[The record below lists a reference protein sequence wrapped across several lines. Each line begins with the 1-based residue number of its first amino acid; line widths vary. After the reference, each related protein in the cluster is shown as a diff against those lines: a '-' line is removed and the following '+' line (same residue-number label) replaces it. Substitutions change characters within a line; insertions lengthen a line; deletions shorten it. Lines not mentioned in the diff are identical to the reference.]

1 MNLSAGRVLLYAGMS
16 LFCAVVALPFF
27 WMISASLKT
36 TRDIFTAPFGLPTA
50 PQWGNYL
57 EAWNG
62 GIGTYMLNS
71 VLVTGVSV
79 ALIIFVSGLAAYA
92 LARMKFTGR
101 AAVYLLIVV
110 GYAIPVHTV
119 IVPLYGLL
127 GSLGLLDSYPGLIG
141 PYVAF
146 GVPFSVLLL
155 YGFFLEFPQELE
167 DAAQLDG
174 CNTFQLVRYI
184 VAPVS
189 LPALSSV
196 AIFQGVF
203 IWNEFLLALILI
215 SDKSKQTLPVGL
227 ATFRGEWASNWPV
240 LLAGVSLA
248 TLPVLLLYAFLQRYF
263 VNSLTGFSK

>member
-1 MNLSAGRVLLYAGMS
+1 MGLSAGRVLLYAGIS

-27 WMISASLKT
+27 WMVSASLKT
-36 TRDIFTAPFGLPTA
+36 TREIFTAPFGLPGA

-57 EAWNG
+57 QAWRG

-71 VLVTGVSV
+71 VIVTACSV
-79 ALIIFVSGLAAYA
+79 AIIIVVSGLAAYA
-92 LARMKFTGR
+92 LARMEFSGR
-101 AAVYLLIVV
+101 AAIYLLIVV
-110 GYAIPVHTV
+110 GYAVPVHTV

-127 GSLGLLDSYPGLIG
+127 GRFGLLDSYPGLIG

-146 GVPFSVLLL
+146 GIPFSVLLL
-155 YGFFLEFPQELE
+155 YGFFLEFPRDLE
-167 DAAQLDG
+167 DAAYLDG
-174 CNTFQLVRYI
+174 CTTFQLVRHI

-189 LPALSSV
+189 LPALASV

-215 SDKSKQTLPVGL
+215 SDRAKQTLPVGL

-248 TLPVLLLYAFLQRYF
+248 TLPILLLYVFLQRYF
-263 VNSLTGFSK
+263 VDSLTGFSK